1 MSDHENRPPSRGPRS
16 FSRGPLTLDGL
27 DDPVVIE
34 IQRGRLRDGVDKDFN
49 LHRPNAEQQV
59 EMDAVRG
66 GYKWLAH
73 ELIDRIPPGRD
84 LSMALTDLETSQ
96 RCAIA
101 AIAKNQEQY
110 Q

>member
-1 MSDHENRPPSRGPRS
+1 MSDD
-16 FSRGPLTLDGL
+16 TLDTER
-27 DDPVVIE
+27 D
-34 IQRGRLRDGVDKDFN
+34 RLHERVNHDFN
-49 LHRPNAEQQV
+49 LHRPNPAQGL
-59 EMDAVRG
+59 EMDAVRS

-73 ELIDRIPPGRD
+73 ELIDRIPPSRD

-101 AIAKNQEQY
+101 AIAKNQEHY